1 LQVLK
6 IRVPGNITITF
17 LLTPLKGG
25 TFLGVIV
32 SEAEYLQCSGITWD
46 ILIDLLRYV
55 VVPLGWN
62 HSSIAVHTLASIRT
76 TSLGIHI

>member
-32 SEAEYLQCSGITWD
+32 SEAEYLQLYLVRG
-46 ILIDLLRYV
+46 
-55 VVPLGWN
+55 
-62 HSSIAVHTLASIRT
+62 
-76 TSLGIHI
+76 